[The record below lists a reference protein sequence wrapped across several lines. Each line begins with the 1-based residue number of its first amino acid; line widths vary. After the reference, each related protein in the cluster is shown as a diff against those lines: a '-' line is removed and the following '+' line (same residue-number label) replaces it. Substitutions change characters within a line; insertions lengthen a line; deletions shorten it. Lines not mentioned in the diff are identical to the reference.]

1 MTDDMDELESE
12 DKRLCSDCVGE
23 VFLKAEIQKNGRDDG
38 CFYCEGKGKTFSIA
52 EMADRID
59 HAIDQHFYLTSIEPS
74 GLEYAMIKEGDL
86 DWERKGE
93 PIADIIQEYAHMEPG
108 PADDIR
114 SVLEDRHSDRDSE
127 LMGYENPFD
136 EEAHYAES
144 EVDDRESQA
153 GWRHFEDS
161 LKTEARYFSRT
172 GEETLRSIFEG
183 LAEHKTEDGRP
194 IIVDA
199 GPGLTLAALYRAR
212 VFQSY
217 AKLEAALKRP
227 DIEIGPPPSAYAT
240 SGRMNAHG
248 ISVFYGATDPMVA
261 LAEIRPPV
269 GSTVV
274 VGRFELV
281 RPVRLLDVEALRS
294 VYVSGSIFDP
304 EFIHRLARGKFLKW
318 LSQRIVKPVMPDD
331 QPFDYLATQAIADFI
346 ATDAKPPL
354 DGVIYPSAQGK
365 KGQCNVVLFHKA
377 ARIQRMDIPKG
388 TRIAASLY
396 NETEDGPETDYWVWE
411 EVPPEVPPA
420 SPRPED
426 FLFSSESLD
435 SIDFDA
441 HDYRDA
447 ALKLDVE
454 SVKVHHVSAI
464 SFTTEDY
471 PVRRHRTKK

>member
-1 MTDDMDELESE
+1 MSLDEKQICSE
-12 DKRLCSDCVGE
+12 CVGE
-23 VFLKAEIQKNGRDDG
+23 VFLSAKIEREGKDGACSYCATTGKVFSLDEMANEIQI
-38 CFYCEGKGKTFSIA
+38 TF
-52 EMADRID
+52 EE
-59 HAIDQHFYLTSIEPS
+59 HFYRTASEPS
-74 GLEYAMIKEGDL
+74 DLEYAMSKESDYGWEREGDRVVDVL
-86 DWERKGE
+86 QNYVEISSKAAE
-93 PIADIIQEYAHMEPG
+93 DIQSI
-108 PADDIR
+108 
-114 SVLEDRHSDRDSE
+114 LEDRTFDFE
-127 LMGYENPFD
+127 AAKMGEENPFD
-136 EEAHYAES
+136 KDAQYAES
-144 EVDDRESQA
+144 GVDDRESHA
-153 GWRHFEDS
+153 GWTHFETS

-172 GEETLRSIFEG
+172 GEETLRSTFDG

-199 GPGLTLAALYRAR
+199 GPGLSLAALYRAR
-212 VFQSY
+212 VFQSF

-227 DIEIGPPPSAYAT
+227 DIEIGPPPSAHAT

-269 GSTVV
+269 ASTVV

-294 VYVSGSIFDP
+294 VYVSGSIFDR

-318 LSQRIVKPVMPDD
+318 LSQRIVRPVMPDD
-331 QPFDYLATQAIADFI
+331 QPFDYLATQAIADFL

-354 DGVIYPSAQGK
+354 DGIIYPSVQGK

-411 EVPPEVPPA
+411 EVPPEVTPAPPK
-420 SPRPED
+420 PED

-447 ALKLDVE
+447 TLKLDVE
-454 SVKVHHVSAI
+454 SVKVHHVNAI